1 MAAPRIADDNDF
13 ETLKRL
19 VDDNAGWNLELSKS
33 ETQVWTR
40 SVDGCSFH
48 MVKIHSIFHNIS
60 SDIVFDV
67 LHDPD
72 YRKDWDSHMIA
83 SEEIGCF
90 NVNNDIG
97 YYASE
102 FTRTLVKHG
111 LYYGIFLT

>member
-1 MAAPRIADDNDF
+1 MTAPRIADDNDF
-13 ETLKRL
+13 ESLKQL
-19 VDDNAGWNLELSKS
+19 VDDNNGWNLELSKS

-40 SVDGCSFH
+40 SVDGCNFH
-48 MVKIHSIFHNIS
+48 MVKIHSIFHNIT

-102 FTRTLVKHG
+102 CDFCFVIFKRTILILH
-111 LYYGIFLT
+111 